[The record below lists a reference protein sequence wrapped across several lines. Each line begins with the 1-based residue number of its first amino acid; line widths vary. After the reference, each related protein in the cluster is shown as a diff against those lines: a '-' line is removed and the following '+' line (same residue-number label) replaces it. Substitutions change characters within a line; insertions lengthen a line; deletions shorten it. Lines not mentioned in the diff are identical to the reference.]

1 MPESTASEP
10 VEELLIK
17 RVKLSP
23 DLIEVYVRNDG
34 ADEVTIAQLIING
47 SYWKF
52 ESDTDRPLRR
62 LEKTILRIDYP
73 WDPGD
78 DQSIVIVTSSGA
90 TFDTVVAAAAES
102 IEFGT
107 RSIGSLA
114 MIGILIGVVPV
125 LIGLLWFP
133 FIRDLKSRWYG
144 FFLAFT
150 VGLLVFLGFDAIEEA
165 LESANWLLRRSTELA
180 S

>member
-1 MPESTASEP
+1 MSKKLIFGLLPIVLVALVVVVFLTISSPVPESTASAP
-10 VEELLIK
+10 VEELLIE

-78 DQSIVIVTSSGA
+78 DQ
-90 TFDTVVAAAAES
+90 EHRHRNQ
-102 IEFGT
+102 FGCH
-107 RSIGSLA
+107 I
-114 MIGILIGVVPV
+114 
-125 LIGLLWFP
+125 
-133 FIRDLKSRWYG
+133 
-144 FFLAFT
+144 
-150 VGLLVFLGFDAIEEA
+150 
-165 LESANWLLRRSTELA
+165 
-180 S
+180 

>member
-23 DLIEVYVRNDG
+23 DLIEVSVRNDG

-62 LEKTILRIDYP
+62 HIGMPAADDEGEAVSHQKSVCVRGRHASATQIGVERFPSAIADAVEQGLIPPLHVD
-73 WDPGD
+73 GLHD
-78 DQSIVIVTSSGA
+78 DQIDIVFDVPARVLRGFIDVDDPRVSAMLGVGFADGA
-90 TFDTVVAAAAES
+90 STQDF
-102 IEFGT
+102 
-107 RSIGSLA
+107 
-114 MIGILIGVVPV
+114 V
-125 LIGLLWFP
+125 LTHLSE
-133 FIRDLKSRWYG
+133 D
-144 FFLAFT
+144 
-150 VGLLVFLGFDAIEEA
+150 
-165 LESANWLLRRSTELA
+165 LA
-180 S
+180 SEGR